1 MISIRSR
8 ARSYTVSMATR
19 RSGQLKN
26 CRTPT
31 FIVPRRIAPR
41 SVDEGSDHRIRQP
54 RHALQVEAVL
64 HDAGREEGEAEVA
77 GRVDPEGNRSCADPS
92 ERPRAREVAEG
103 TGDDA
108 LAADEEAETDRG
120 RERRPAAHLN
130 AVVEKRV
137 RLVAGPVP
145 RGELEHRARQDA
157 DALAPPSPS
166 PTLDEPGEA
175 TDC

>member
-31 FIVPRRIAPR
+31 FIVPPRIVPR

-64 HDAGREEGEAEVA
+64 HDAGREEGEAELT
-77 GRVDPEGNRSCADPS
+77 GWVDPEGNGSSADAS
-92 ERPRAREVAEG
+92 DCPRAREVAEG
-103 TGDDA
+103 TGD
-108 LAADEEAETDRG
+108 E
-120 RERRPAAHLN
+120 
-130 AVVEKRV
+130 
-137 RLVAGPVP
+137 
-145 RGELEHRARQDA
+145 
-157 DALAPPSPS
+157 
-166 PTLDEPGEA
+166 
-175 TDC
+175 